1 MQPLTHV
8 PFKQLQNWQLHT
20 TSIPNLANQIKSIT
34 SQLLQYR
41 NKTSDKYI
49 QLKTVL
55 KTEIKISYRNNR
67 GICFNLCCIQA
78 LYLETSSSIS
88 LLSHRSFFKK
98 NSSSSS
104 KTMIQYTSNRNKFCY
119 YPITTPKIN
128 HIFCW
133 LQQETMFIHEQMI
146 IPCCHILSKPHLG
159 SGSAKCV
166 SFVKNNLESTASMR
180 LA

>member
-1 MQPLTHV
+1 MQTQHPDILCHEHLEQSMQPLTHD

-88 LLSHRSFFKK
+88 LLSHRSFLKK
-98 NSSSSS
+98 ILLALLKQWFN
-104 KTMIQYTSNRNKFCY
+104 
-119 YPITTPKIN
+119 TPVT
-128 HIFCW
+128 
-133 LQQETMFIHEQMI
+133 ET
-146 IPCCHILSKPHLG
+146 
-159 SGSAKCV
+159 
-166 SFVKNNLESTASMR
+166 SFVTILLQHQR
-180 LA
+180 